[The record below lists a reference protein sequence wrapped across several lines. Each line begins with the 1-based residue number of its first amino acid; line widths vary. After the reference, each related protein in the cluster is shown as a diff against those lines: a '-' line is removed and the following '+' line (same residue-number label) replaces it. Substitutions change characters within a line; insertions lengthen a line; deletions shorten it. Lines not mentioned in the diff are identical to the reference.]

1 VREIRLI
8 KLSARLPQIRLI
20 IKIKAKLIVRIRI
33 KIRIRIIIK
42 IMIN

>member
-8 KLSARLPQIRLI
+8 RLSARLPQIRLI
-20 IKIKAKLIVRIRI
+20 AKTKARSIARIRI
-33 KIRIRIIIK
+33 KIRIMVK